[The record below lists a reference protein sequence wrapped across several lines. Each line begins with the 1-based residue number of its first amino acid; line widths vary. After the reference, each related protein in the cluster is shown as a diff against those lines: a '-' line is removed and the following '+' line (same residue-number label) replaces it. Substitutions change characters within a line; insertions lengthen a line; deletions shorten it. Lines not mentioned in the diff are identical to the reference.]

1 MLKSFGV
8 RRLTEAA
15 TALWIATELDNLQ
28 SGVALG
34 LPPLSKNPTYRN
46 YCFAPTVTI
55 AIVQTLPLRS
65 W

>member
-28 SGVALG
+28 SGVALR
-34 LPPLSKNPTYRN
+34 LPPH
-46 YCFAPTVTI
+46 
-55 AIVQTLPLRS
+55 
-65 W
+65 